1 MAINFDELPQD
12 KPQGF
17 EVLPEGTY
25 LAVVKE
31 ASMKSGKSGN
41 GDYMQVVLKITADD
55 GKTILVFDNFF
66 DSDKPLPRYK
76 LGQFMRALKIN
87 MHGNFELVD
96 LTKVITNKSCMVALK
111 SEQNEGYAA
120 RNVVNAFDD
129 EIYSPAN
136 ALDANVPE
144 TSATDTPFPPA
155 EGDAQ
160 Y

>member
-25 LAVVKE
+25 PAIIKE
-31 ASMKSGKSGN
+31 ASMETGKTS
-41 GDYMQVVLKITADD
+41 DTKYMKVQLKIATAD
-55 GKTILVFDNFF
+55 GKTVVVFDNFF

-76 LGQFMRALKIN
+76 LGQFLRALKLN
-87 MHGNFELVD
+87 LTGNFELTD
-96 LTKVITNKSCMVALK
+96 LTKVIVGKSCMVALK
-111 SEQNEGYAA
+111 VEQNEGYAA

-129 EIYSPAN
+129 EIYSPVS
-136 ALDANVPE
+136 ALDAVLPE
-144 TSATDTPFPPA
+144 TDSGEVPFPVT